1 MVRYTWNT
9 REMDGNSDREDERTD
24 AEHRG
29 RRSIQ
34 INSNAIAL
42 RDILD

>member
-9 REMDGNSDREDERTD
+9 REMDWNSDREDERTD

-29 RRSIQ
+29 RSIQ